1 MSRGKTFSTYVSNCI
16 LKGPAT
22 FATVNYEIPDG
33 AAAGCQGSGGHYRG
47 PLLHIILARGG
58 DRVERS
64 GIVGVLRWRHRGEGD
79 RGERAVVHP
88 RRDAVQLRGAL

>member
-22 FATVNYEIPDG
+22 FATVNYESPDG

-58 DRVERS
+58 VRVQRS
-64 GIVGVLRWRHRGEGD
+64 GVVGVLRRLHRGEGA
-79 RGERAVVHP
+79 RGERPAVCIQRAV
-88 RRDAVQLRGAL
+88 VQLRVAR